1 MVAQQ
6 KTEKIRQ
13 QELRQPDAFQKVGAD
28 ARDWLMQRQKFLA
41 IGAGVLVLGAVG
53 VAIASE
59 VSRRGE
65 ETASMALGQ
74 ALTVLDRPVTGVD
87 PVDPS
92 ATEPPFPTE
101 QARDEEVVKQLA
113 AFRKEHGGT
122 RSATTAALPQAKA
135 EFRLGQN
142 DAALASLDVFL
153 KGAPENDALRAS
165 ALEGQGY
172 AYEAKGDYAQAS
184 TSFEAMEKADTG
196 EYLVGMG
203 AYHKARMLILQGKKD
218 DAAQVLSK
226 IPTDHPSSA
235 AARQAT
241 ERMAVLAAEGVKVP
255 TPAPPAAPATD
266 SGQP

>member
-1 MVAQQ
+1 MAQQ

-53 VAIASE
+53 FAIGSE
-59 VSRRGE
+59 VSKRGE
-65 ETASMALGQ
+65 ETASMQLGQ

-87 PVDPS
+87 PADPTS
-92 ATEPPFPTE
+92 TETPFPTV
-101 QARDEEVVKQLA
+101 QARDEEVVKQLSG
-113 AFRKEHGGT
+113 FRKEHPGT
-122 RSATTAALPQAKA
+122 RAATTAALPQAKA
-135 EFRLGQN
+135 EFRLGKY
-142 DAALASLDVFL
+142 DDALASLGAFL
-153 KGAPENDALRAS
+153 QGSPENDALRAS

-172 AYEAKGDYAQAS
+172 AYEAKGDYANAI
-184 TSFEAMEKADTG
+184 TSFEQMEKADSG

-203 AYHKARMLILQGKKD
+203 QYHKARMLILQGKKD

-226 IPTDHPSSA
+226 IPTDHPNSA

-255 TPAPPAAPATD
+255 TPAPPPAATTETD
-266 SGQP
+266 AG